1 MAIFKRGRIY
11 WYDFIFNGTRHQCS
25 TKQGNPRTARQI
37 EAAHRTR
44 LALGEV
50 GITERTKVPT
60 FIDFSVRFLAHMEGH
75 CANKPRTYE
84 FWEDATNRL
93 LMHRPLAIAPLNA
106 ISESMIDGYTAATLK
121 DVKAPTVNRT
131 LAALRRSMRLA
142 YKWRIIDRLPEI
154 SMLPGERERDFV
166 LSKADRETYLN
177 AAPEPLRL
185 VATFLLETGLR
196 LGEALAL
203 KWEHVSLEPIGE
215 ARRGSLRIING
226 KSKYAKRTLSLT
238 DNATS
243 LLQGQKELA
252 KSEYV
257 FVREDG
263 STPVSRYTLAQ
274 QHSSLRTA
282 LKLPKDFVL
291 HSLRHTV
298 LSQLGASGVDAF
310 TIMRIAGHSSITISQ
325 KYVHPTPEVLEN
337 AFERFEEYRKS
348 GQNSRHSLQKS
359 LQSGAATAGSARN

>member
-1 MAIFKRGRIY
+1 MAIFKRGKVY
-11 WYDFIFNGTRHQCS
+11 WYNFIFNGVRHQRS

-37 EAAHRTR
+37 EAAHRTQ
-44 LALGEV
+44 LAKGEV
-50 GITERTKVPT
+50 GIADRPKVPT
-60 FIDFSVRFLAHMEGH
+60 FLDFSARFLEHMKGH

-93 LMHRPLAIAPLNA
+93 LMYRPLALAPLDR
-106 ISESMIDGYTAATLK
+106 ISEALIDGYTDSSLK
-121 DVKAPTVNRT
+121 DVKIPTVNRT
-131 LAALRRSMRLA
+131 LAALRRSLRLA
-142 YKWRIIDRLPEI
+142 YKWRIIDRIPEI

-166 LSKADRETYLN
+166 LCARDREIYL
-177 AAPEPLRL
+177 ATASEPLRC
-185 VATFLLETGLR
+185 VAAFLLGTGLR

-203 KWEHVSLEPIGE
+203 KWEHVALKPIGE
-215 ARRGSLRIING
+215 ARHGSIRVVEG
-226 KSKYAKRTLSLT
+226 KSKYARRTLSLT
-238 DNATS
+238 DPAAA
-243 LLQGQKELA
+243 LLLHQRSCC
-252 KSEYV
+252 KSDFV

-263 STPVSRYTLAQ
+263 VTPVSRFTLAQ
-274 QHSSLRTA
+274 QHSTLRRN

-337 AFERFEEYRKS
+337 AFERLQEYRRGIK
-348 GQNSRHSLQKS
+348 NSSDSLQFP
-359 LQSGAATAGSARN
+359 LQQQGTIAQVASN